1 MCNYKPLKTE
11 QWRVRLVVGG
21 DKLDYD
27 NDTGSPATDL
37 LETKILANSVI
48 SSAKCGARFLSCDL
62 KDFFLATPMASP
74 EYMKIAWKYFPNDIR
89 LKYNLSSFLTNDGY
103 VYCKINKG
111 MYGLKQAAVLAY
123 NQLANHLKDNN
134 YKQIIGS
141 MGMWKH
147 ETKNITFCLY

>member
-1 MCNYKPLKTE
+1 
-11 QWRVRLVVGG
+11 
-21 DKLDYD
+21 
-27 NDTGSPATDL
+27 
-37 LETKILANSVI
+37 
-48 SSAKCGARFLSCDL
+48 
-62 KDFFLATPMASP
+62 MASL

-147 ETKNITFCLY
+147 GTKNITFCLCVDNFGVKYHNKEDATDFLNTLGNISRIVPGIWNFHVLPKRFFF